1 MNERRAIYF
10 KETGTISKEGAFQ
23 IVRNLTFYFKLI
35 IKLLHSDI
43 SQMIQKYKQI
53 TFG

>member
-23 IVRNLTFYFKLI
+23 IVRNLAFDFELVV
-35 IKLLHSDI
+35 KLLLG
-43 SQMIQKYKQI
+43 Y
-53 TFG
+53 